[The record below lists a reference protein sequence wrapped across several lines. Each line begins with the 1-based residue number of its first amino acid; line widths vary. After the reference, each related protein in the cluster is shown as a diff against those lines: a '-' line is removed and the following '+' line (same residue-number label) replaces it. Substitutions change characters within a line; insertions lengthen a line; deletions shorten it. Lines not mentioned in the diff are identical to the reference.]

1 MGRLLEGKNAI
12 IYGGGG
18 GIGSGSADVAVVDAL
33 DEGAVDRHVG
43 EVAARA
49 GRIDVSFNLISRG
62 DVPAGS
68 CSAEPGKPDR
78 RPEGVLQPWT

>member
-18 GIGSGSADVAVVDAL
+18 GIGSGSAGVAVVDAL

-43 EVAARA
+43 MAALRRAPWLADVTEVAAFLASDSA
-49 GRIDVSFNLISRG
+49 GGMTGAMTNVTSGL
-62 DVPAGS
+62 
-68 CSAEPGKPDR
+68 
-78 RPEGVLQPWT
+78 VLR